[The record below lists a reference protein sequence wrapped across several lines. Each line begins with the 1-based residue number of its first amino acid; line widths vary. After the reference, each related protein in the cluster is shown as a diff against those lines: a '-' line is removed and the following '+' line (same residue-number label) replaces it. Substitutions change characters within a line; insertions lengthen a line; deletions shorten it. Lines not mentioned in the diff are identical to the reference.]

1 MNAKKALTAGLA
13 LTLLGIGTPPVLS
26 AAVDNMRSDSY
37 IIQFGNFNM
46 TSGEKS
52 SSAYKVTDTV
62 GQTAPGEYTS
72 TGYKVF
78 AGFQYIY
85 AIPRFSFR
93 ITDLSI
99 ELGELQNGVFSQQS
113 NDLVITTR
121 SGGYSILARAENPL
135 RRPSNISNA
144 QIPFTSCDAGC
155 TISNALPWTDP
166 FSVGLGFT
174 VAGTH
179 KASDFINNTYYRP
192 FADRS
197 QSQAAQV
204 IAQSNDVVKDDV
216 VNVTYR
222 ATVAGSQEAGQ
233 YQTSVEYTA
242 IPTF

>member
-1 MNAKKALTAGLA
+1 MNAKKVLTAGLA
-13 LTLLGIGTPPVLS
+13 LAFLGIGTPPVLS
-26 AAVDNMRSDSY
+26 AAVDNMRSNSY

-85 AIPRFSFR
+85 AIPKFSFR

-99 ELGELQNGVFSQQS
+99 DLGELQNGVFSQQT

-135 RRPSNISNA
+135 RRPTGVSSA
-144 QIPFTSCDAGC
+144 QIPFTTCDSGC
-155 TISNALPWTDP
+155 TTANAQPWTSLDK
-166 FSVGLGFT
+166 VGLGFT
-174 VAGTH
+174 AAGTH
-179 KASDFINNTYYRP
+179 KAADFVNSTYYRP

-197 QSQAAQV
+197 QSQQAEV
-204 IAQSNDVVKDDV
+204 IAQSSDVVRDDV
-216 VNVTYR
+216 ISITYR
-222 ATVAGSQEAGQ
+222 GTISGSQEAGQ

>member
-1 MNAKKALTAGLA
+1 MNAQKALTAGLA
-13 LTLLGIGTPPVLS
+13 LTLLGFGSPALLS
-26 AAVDNMRSDSY
+26 AENMRSDSY

-85 AIPRFSFR
+85 AIPTFSFR

-99 ELGELQNGVFSQQS
+99 DLGELQNGIFSQQS
-113 NDLVITTR
+113 HDLVITTR
-121 SGGYSILARAENPL
+121 SGGYSILSRAESPL
-135 RRPSNISNA
+135 RRPQSQSSA
-144 QIPFTSCDAGC
+144 QIPFTSCDTSC
-155 TISNALPWTDP
+155 TISAAAPWTNLNK
-166 FSVGLGFT
+166 VGLGFS
-174 VAGTH
+174 VAGTN
-179 KASDFINNTYYRP
+179 KATDFIDSTYFRP

-197 QSQAAQV
+197 QSQAAQT
-204 IAQSNDVVKDDV
+204 IAQSANVVKDDV
-216 VNVTYR
+216 VNITYK
-222 ATVAGSQEAGQ
+222 ATISGSQEAGQ

-242 IPTF
+242 VPTF

>member
-13 LTLLGIGTPPVLS
+13 LALLGVGCPAMIT
-26 AAVDNMRSDSY
+26 AENMRSDSY
-37 IIQFGNFNM
+37 IIQFGNLNM

-78 AGFQYIY
+78 AGFQYVY
-85 AIPRFSFR
+85 AIPRFTFR

-99 ELGELQNGVFSQQS
+99 DLGELQNGVFTQQS

-121 SGGYSILARAENPL
+121 SGGYSILARAETPL
-135 RRPSNISNA
+135 RRPLYVSSA
-144 QIPFTSCDAGC
+144 QIPFTTCDSTC
-155 TISNALPWTDP
+155 TISAAAPWTNVTK
-166 FSVGLGFT
+166 VGLGFS
-174 VAGTH
+174 VSGTN
-179 KASDFINNTYYRP
+179 KATDFVNSTYFRP
-192 FADRS
+192 FADSS
-197 QSQAAQV
+197 QSQSAQV
-204 IAQSNDVVKDDV
+204 IAQSSNVVKDDV
-216 VNVTYR
+216 LNVTYK
-222 ATVAGSQEAGQ
+222 ATISGSQEAGH